1 MVISDKIN
9 SVQINECQI
18 YDNKKF
24 GIHLMGQD
32 GQALIQ
38 NCKMQRNKGP
48 AIKIGIA
55 NLVRVIKNHLKENDQ
70 GILI

>member
-32 GQALIQ
+32 GQALI
-38 NCKMQRNKGP
+38 
-48 AIKIGIA
+48 
-55 NLVRVIKNHLKENDQ
+55 
-70 GILI
+70 